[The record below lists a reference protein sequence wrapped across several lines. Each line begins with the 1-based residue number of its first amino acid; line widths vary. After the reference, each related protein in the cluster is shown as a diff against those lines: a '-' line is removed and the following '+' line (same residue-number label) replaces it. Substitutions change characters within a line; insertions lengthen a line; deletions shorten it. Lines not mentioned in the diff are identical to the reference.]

1 MCMSLDSL
9 TTAINEKY
17 GPQGVKNAFFFAQ
30 IVFGGLFLALFWK
43 LRSGTTRP
51 NSGFSVREADVRKAA
66 APGAKPAGPDL
77 ANSRIERKTPLQLEG
92 IRINGTPHEI
102 LGVRIGATEDE
113 IQKAYRER
121 MKQYHPD
128 KVGRQGTREWNDA
141 QKIAE
146 AINLAKNELL
156 KRTRART

>member
-1 MCMSLDSL
+1 MSLASL
-9 TTAINEKY
+9 VSLLNERF
-17 GPQGVKNAFFFAQ
+17 GPQGMKNAFFLAQ
-30 IVFGGLFLALFWK
+30 VGVGGLFLAVFWK
-43 LRSGTTRP
+43 LRSGSIRQ
-51 NSGFSVREADVRKAA
+51 NSGFSVREADLRKAQA
-66 APGAKPAGPDL
+66 ARGAGPDL

-102 LGVRIGATEDE
+102 LGVRIGATQEE

-128 KVGRQGTREWNDA
+128 KVGRPGSREWSDA

-156 KRTRART
+156 RRARPRS